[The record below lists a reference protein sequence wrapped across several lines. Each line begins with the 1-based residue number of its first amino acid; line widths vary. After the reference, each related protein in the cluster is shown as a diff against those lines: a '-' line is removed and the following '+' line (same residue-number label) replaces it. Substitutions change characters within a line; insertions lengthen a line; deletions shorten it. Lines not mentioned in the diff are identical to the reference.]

1 MKKQTKILTL
11 LLALFLLLFAAACG
25 RATSGGD
32 ATDEHDNG
40 LTSDEH
46 EDEAEHEEEARVP
59 NNGAVIQIISPAE
72 GATFSSSDS
81 IVVEV
86 EVTNF
91 TLGENGNHWHV
102 TVDGVSYGMVTG
114 TANDTILRGLEPG
127 EHLIEAI
134 LANGEHQDLQDGD
147 SITITIE

>member
-1 MKKQTKILTL
+1 MKKQTPILTF
-11 LLALFLLLFAAACG
+11 LLALFLLVFAAACG
-25 RATSGGD
+25 GTTSGGD
-32 ATDEHDNG
+32 ANDDHDNG

-46 EDEAEHEEEARVP
+46 EDEEEHEEGRVP
-59 NNGAVIQIISPAE
+59 NNGAVIQIVSPAD

-91 TLGENGNHWHV
+91 TLGENGSHWHV
-102 TVDGVSYGMVTG
+102 AVDGVSYGMVTG

-147 SITITIE
+147 SITITVE